1 MCRGGYFHYAAGNG
15 DCGCAISKGCYGR
28 MTFASNWT
36 IYYRHPPAELLVDSG
51 TSLQYEVGRLESTCH
66 VTVNLRERG
75 LFPIGGDIEQCGLVT
90 VSLAGE
96 FCKGTVFQYKSS
108 TGDCACSS
116 DDCDLKWHHSNWDI
130 FHVLNFQPA
139 STSGQG
145 NHRVLR
151 TRLLQ
156 VFCLFFVWPQARAAI
171 EL

>member
-1 MCRGGYFHYAAGNG
+1 M
-15 DCGCAISKGCYGR
+15 
-28 MTFASNWT
+28 
-36 IYYRHPPAELLVDSG
+36 
-51 TSLQYEVGRLESTCH
+51 
-66 VTVNLRERG
+66 TVNLRERG

-90 VSLAGE
+90 VSQAGE
-96 FCKGTVFQYKSS
+96 FCKGTVFQCKSS

-116 DDCDLKWHHSNWDI
+116 DDSDLKWHHSNGDI

-156 VFCLFFVWPQARAAI
+156 LFCLFFVWPQARAAI